1 MRVLVTGGAGFI
13 GTNLVRG
20 WRKLRPDW
28 TIINLDKLTYAANPE
43 NLAEFENDPKYV
55 FVRGDIGN
63 EELVAHVIRAHQVD
77 AVVHMAAESHV
88 DRSILGPGIFIET
101 NVRGTQTLLE
111 ASRRAGVKRFVMVS
125 TDEVYG
131 SLGPTGLFTE
141 TTPLAPSSPYSASK
155 ASADLIALAYHHT
168 FKMDVVVTRCSNNY
182 GAYQLP
188 EKLIPL
194 MVTNAI
200 ANIQLPIY
208 GDGANVRDWIHVD
221 DHATGVLATLE
232 KGKAGEAYN
241 FGGSSERKNI
251 DVAKEILKQLGK
263 PESLLKFVQDRAGH
277 DRRYAI
283 DASKSKRELG
293 WTPAHNFEDGLKE
306 TVRWYVEH
314 PEWVEKTKSGEYRH
328 YYEKQYGA
336 RLA

>member
-182 GAYQLP
+182 GAYQFP

-314 PEWVEKTKSGEYRH
+314 PEWVEKTKRGEDRN

>member
-13 GTNLVRG
+13 GTNVIRR
-20 WRKLRPDW
+20 WRKIRPDW
-28 TIINLDKLTYAANPE
+28 TIVNLDKLTYAANPE
-43 NLAEFENDPKYV
+43 NLAEFENDSHYA

-63 EELVAHVIRAHQVD
+63 EELVTHVLRAHD
-77 AVVHMAAESHV
+77 IEAVVHMAAESHV

-101 NVRGTQTLLE
+101 NVRGSQTLLE
-111 ASRRAGVKRFVMVS
+111 ASKRSGVKRFVMVS

-155 ASADLIALAYHHT
+155 AAADLIALAYHHT

-182 GAYQLP
+182 GAYQFP

-200 ANIQLPIY
+200 ANQQLPIY

-221 DHATGVLATLE
+221 DHATGILAALE

-251 DVAKEILKQLGK
+251 DVAKEILKQVGK
-263 PESLLKFVQDRAGH
+263 PESLLKFVEDRAGH

-283 DASKSKRELG
+283 DASKSKRDLG

-306 TVRWYVEH
+306 TVRWYVDH
-314 PEWVEKTKSGEYRH
+314 PEWVAKTKSGEYRR
-328 YYEKQYGA
+328 YYDKQYGA